1 MTAGMVRNAVQL
13 GCLGPDQLKAFS
25 RCWMRNYQGR
35 YCGLTVTNLIANTRN
50 LTTEEVGYYRIR
62 SPIKPVTLEEIANH
76 DIIDQE
82 A

>member
-1 MTAGMVRNAVQL
+1 
-13 GCLGPDQLKAFS
+13 
-25 RCWMRNYQGR
+25 MRNYQGR